1 MTLLRKRPAGVNV
14 SGVAGAVTGAAT
26 LSLAYLVLRRSGLT
40 RVDLARTLAPGRPVA
55 GRIAQVAAGTLAC
68 LPAARCATPRRGLL
82 AGLGAGVFAAATLRP
97 PRDRALALTTHG
109 AAGAVAAT
117 VSRAVRARRRGA

>member
-40 RVDLARTLAPGRPVA
+40 RVDLAHTLAPGRPVA
-55 GRIAQVAAGTLAC
+55 GRIAQVAAGTVAC
-68 LPAARCATPRRGLL
+68 LPAARSTTPRRGLL
-82 AGLGAGVFAAATLRP
+82 AGLGAGAFAAATQRR
-97 PRDRALALTTHG
+97 PRDRALALATHG